1 MHGDNARDI
10 EVERCQL
17 DRYRHTDGDLLAQMS
32 GGARKMGE
40 RFFAVGES
48 GLKDVRVRGDDGRSG
63 GDGIFHGRSAVMVGD
78 KGRHWKLEIRL

>member
-10 EVERCQL
+10 EVEGGEL
-17 DRYRHTDGDLLAQMS
+17 DSDRHADFDLFAQMS
-32 GGARKMGE
+32 CRARKMSE

-78 KGRHWKLEIRL
+78 KGRHWKLEIRP

>member
-10 EVERCQL
+10 EVEGCQL
-17 DRYRHTDGDLLAQMS
+17 DRDRHTDGDLLAQMS

-40 RFFAVGES
+40 RFFTVGES